1 MQSANE
7 PNLDFRDILGALV
20 QHQVR
25 FLVVGAHALAAH
37 GIPRATQDLDVWIHR
52 TTDNAGR
59 TWRALVSF
67 GAPLRDLNI
76 QEADF
81 TQPDIV
87 VQVGI
92 PPNRID
98 ILTGVTGLRF
108 EEAWATHTEGTI
120 EGVRVAVLGREALI
134 QNKRAAGRHK
144 DLGDVE
150 ALERDS
156 SGDRDRR

>member
-7 PNLDFRDILGALV
+7 PNVDFRDVLRAFV

-25 FLVVGAHALAAH
+25 FVVVG
-37 GIPRATQDLDVWIHR
+37 
-52 TTDNAGR
+52 
-59 TWRALVSF
+59 
-67 GAPLRDLNI
+67 DLNI

-81 TQPDIV
+81 TRVDVV

-108 EEAWATHTEGTI
+108 EDAWATHTEGMI
-120 EGVRVAVLGREALI
+120 EGVPVSVLGREALI

-150 ALERDS
+150 ALERE
-156 SGDRDRR
+156 SGSDPDRRR